1 MGIETI
7 LPNLFII
14 PVIFLVILVVF
25 VWRMKLKPRTTA
37 FNAIVL
43 MVVTCITMIEITFTV
58 VGIFAMLPA
67 ANAIAYPIGTAV
79 AIFSF
84 YYTTKVIQ
92 NAETALKEHIEST
105 DKIVKEQTKELRIQ
119 SANLMAILQASTEVA
134 INVASMSTE
143 LAASSEEVNSS
154 AEEISAI
161 TEEFAAN
168 TSSQVDLLE
177 RIDGLAKKLKKQSDA
192 NIESNEEIL
201 RIMLLIRTISD
212 QTNLLALNA
221 SIEAGRAGEH
231 GRGFA
236 VVADKV
242 QKLAEES
249 KKAVEDTGTKI
260 NEIVKR
266 NEAQIEFIGDITK
279 DIDMATQ
286 ASKDNARTVDEVS
299 SATEEQTA
307 SMEEISA
314 TASRLSEM
322 SEDLRE
328 KLSEYEEN
336 SKPKNK
342 PKLIV
347 K

>member
-1 MGIETI
+1 M
-7 LPNLFII
+7 N
-14 PVIFLVILVVF
+14 
-25 VWRMKLKPRTTA
+25 LKPRTTA
-37 FNAIVL
+37 FNAIAL
-43 MVVTCITMIEITFTV
+43 MVVTCITMIEITFIV
-58 VGIFAMLPA
+58 VGIFNMNPI
-67 ANAIAYPIGTAV
+67 ANAIAYPIGSAV

-92 NAETALKEHIEST
+92 NAETALKEQIEST
-105 DKIVKEQTKELRIQ
+105 DQIVVEQTKELRIQ
-119 SANLMAILQASTEVA
+119 SANLMAILEASTEVA

-177 RIDGLAKKLKKQSDA
+177 RIDNLAKELKKQSDA
-192 NIESNEEIL
+192 NIQSNEEIL
-201 RIMLLIRTISD
+201 KIMTLIRSISD

-236 VVADKV
+236 VVAEKV

-249 KKAVEDTGTKI
+249 KKAVEDTGVKI
-260 NEIVKR
+260 SEIVKR
-266 NEAQIEFIGDITK
+266 NEAQIGFIGDISR
-279 DIDMATQ
+279 DIDLATK
-286 ASKDNARTVDEVS
+286 SGKESARTVDEVS
-299 SATEEQTA
+299 AATEEQTA

-314 TASRLSEM
+314 TASKLSEM
-322 SEDLRE
+322 SEGLRE
-328 KLSEYEEN
+328 KLSEFEIER
-336 SKPKNK
+336 KPKK
-342 PKLIV
+342 SYK
-347 K
+347 

>member
-1 MGIETI
+1 
-7 LPNLFII
+7 
-14 PVIFLVILVVF
+14 
-25 VWRMKLKPRTTA
+25 
-37 FNAIVL
+37 
-43 MVVTCITMIEITFTV
+43 MIEITFVV
-58 VGIFAMLPA
+58 VGIFSMAPA

-79 AIFSF
+79 AAFSF
-84 YYTTKVIQ
+84 YYTTRVIQ
-92 NAETALKEHIEST
+92 NAETALKEQIEST
-105 DKIVKEQTKELRIQ
+105 DQIVVEQTTELRRK
-119 SANLMAILQASTEVA
+119 SANLMAILQASTDVA

-168 TSSQVDLLE
+168 SQSQVDLLD
-177 RIDGLAKKLKKQSDA
+177 RIDGLAKELKKQSDA
-192 NIESNEEIL
+192 NIESNEEIT
-201 RIMLLIRTISD
+201 RIMTLIRSISD

-231 GRGFA
+231 GLGFA

-249 KKAVEDTGTKI
+249 KNAVENTGMKI
-260 NEIVKR
+260 SEIVKR
-266 NEAQIEFIGDITK
+266 NEIQISFIGDISR
-279 DIDMATQ
+279 DINMATQ
-286 ASKDNARTVDEVS
+286 ASKENARTVDEVS

-322 SEDLRE
+322 SEGLRE

-336 SKPKNK
+336 NK
-342 PKLIV
+342 PRRIIKQKV
-347 K
+347 S